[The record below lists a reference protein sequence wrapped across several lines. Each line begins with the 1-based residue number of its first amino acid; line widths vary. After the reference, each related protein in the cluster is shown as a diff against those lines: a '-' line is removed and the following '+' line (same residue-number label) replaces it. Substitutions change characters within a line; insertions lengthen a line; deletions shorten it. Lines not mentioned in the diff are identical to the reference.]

1 MSYNS
6 SERLSP
12 HFKLRE
18 FERSQIA
25 ERYGIDNT
33 VKEESVY
40 KNLQLLCSNVLEPV
54 RNHYGIPF
62 SPNSGY
68 RCLDLNRRLKSS
80 DNSQHVRGQAAD
92 IELATV
98 SNYDLGIWIK
108 NNCEY
113 DTVLLEFYKEGIPWS
128 GWVHVS
134 YVENNNR
141 KRALIFDGKQYKS
154 LE

>member
-1 MSYNS
+1 MPYDSG
-6 SERLSP
+6 EKLSP

-18 FERSQIA
+18 FERSQMA
-25 ERYGIDNT
+25 ERHNIDNT

-40 KNLQLLCSNVLEPV
+40 KNLQLLCEHVLEPV

-80 DNSQHVRGQAAD
+80 DTSQHVSGQAAD
-92 IELATV
+92 IELPGV

-113 DTVLLEFYKEGIPWS
+113 DTVLLEFYKEGIPSS

-134 YVENNNR
+134 YVEGNNR
-141 KRALIFDGKQYKS
+141 KRALIFDGKQYKR

>member
-1 MSYNS
+1 MTYS
-6 SERLSP
+6 SNEKLSP
-12 HFKLRE
+12 HFRLKEL
-18 FERSQIA
+18 ERSQMA
-25 ERYGIDNT
+25 ERHNIDNT

-40 KNLQLLCSNVLEPV
+40 KNLQLLCENVLEPV
-54 RNHYGIPF
+54 RNYYGIPF

-80 DNSQHVRGQAAD
+80 DTSQHVSGQAAD
-92 IELATV
+92 IELPGV

-108 NNCEY
+108 DNCEH
-113 DTVLLEFYKEGIPWS
+113 DAVLLEFYKEGIPSS

-134 YVENNNR
+134 YVEGNNR
-141 KRALIFDGKQYKS
+141 KRALIFDGKQYKR